1 MNENFD
7 NLVCYSVSCESVPL
21 NFTLT
26 ASANKVEF
34 LQLQS
39 KTQTPGQLSIASWPV
54 ISFC

>member
-1 MNENFD
+1 MSNCSLVMNENFD

-39 KTQTPGQLSIASWPV
+39 KTQTPGQLSIAS
-54 ISFC
+54 